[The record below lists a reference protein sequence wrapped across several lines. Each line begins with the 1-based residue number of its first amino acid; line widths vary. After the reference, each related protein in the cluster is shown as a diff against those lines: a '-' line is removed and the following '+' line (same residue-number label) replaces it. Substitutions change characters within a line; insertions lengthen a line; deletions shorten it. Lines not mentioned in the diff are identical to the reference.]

1 MDSHQDAGK
10 GKEVETLQGKDK
22 GKEKKK
28 DSSKPA
34 EKASDTAISQPEQA
48 TDQELLK
55 QKLRLR
61 TFTFLQYVYFSIMFT
76 VFVSLLS

>member
-28 DSSKPA
+28 DIFKPA
-34 EKASDTAISQPEQA
+34 KRASDTTISQPEQA

-61 TFTFLQYVYFSIMFT
+61 TFTFL
-76 VFVSLLS
+76 

>member
-34 EKASDTAISQPEQA
+34 EKASDTAIPQPEQA
-48 TDQELLK
+48 SDPGALK
-55 QKLRLR
+55 AKA
-61 TFTFLQYVYFSIMFT
+61 
-76 VFVSLLS
+76 